1 MLKLSTANA
10 PQLLLIL
17 MPTIN
22 VLLAMPLEFGTQSEK
37 NVSSALPDS
46 VLTEPPGNVHAP
58 LKDLT

>member
-1 MLKLSTANA
+1 MLKLSIANA

-22 VLLAMPLEFGTQSEK
+22 VLLVMLLEFGTPSEE

-46 VLTEPPGNVHAP
+46 ILTEIPGNVHAP